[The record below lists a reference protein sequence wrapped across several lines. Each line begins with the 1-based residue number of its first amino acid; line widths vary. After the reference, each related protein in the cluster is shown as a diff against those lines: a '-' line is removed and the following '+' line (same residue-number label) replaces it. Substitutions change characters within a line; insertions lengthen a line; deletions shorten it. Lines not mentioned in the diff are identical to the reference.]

1 MTELARSAAAEPA
14 PLGYSDVFKTQA
26 ERRAELRRMRA
37 IATMLLVLMAAIY
50 LAMRRAPPNWA
61 WAPYLGAFAEAG
73 MVGAC
78 ADWFA
83 VVALFRRPLGLPIP
97 HTAVVPENKRRIG
110 AAMGRFITNNFLSPR
125 VAIARLASVD
135 FVGLAARWL
144 EDERNARAVASAVG
158 RAIPYALDLVP
169 KAEIDEWVAFAAR
182 RGIEAVPAA
191 PLASRGL
198 SILWARGAGQTLLD
212 QALDFLETTL
222 DQHKATIVRHVS
234 QRTWRWIP
242 KWVDDMIA
250 AKVVNGLAGTLKE
263 MRDPDHPWREQAN
276 ALVEK
281 LIDKLAHDPEMRAQ
295 GEALKQ
301 DILANPVFAEQA
313 RAMGRAGDGAE
324 GRSASPPRSDCPVA
338 RGLGRR
344 ARPMAGRGR
353 PASGEDQSEV
363 ETLGAAHGPAPSG
376 RNRGLHRRG
385 GRQLGHR
392 HPRQPLGTSGRQG
405 PPIYP
410 HQRHAGRRAGR
421 APDLHPVARVWRLM
435 LRLVALQ
442 PPGPRSR
449 ETSSQPRRSCRAR
462 RRASLAR
469 RRDCLAG
476 SLRTWRASGAIPP

>member
-1 MTELARSAAAEPA
+1 MTELVRSAAAEPA
-14 PLGYSDVFKTQA
+14 PPGSSDVFQSQA
-26 ERRAELRRMRA
+26 ESRAELRRMRTV
-37 IATMLLVLMAAIY
+37 ATTLLVLMAAIY

-61 WAPYLGAFAEAG
+61 WAPYLGAFAEAA

-144 EDERNARAVASAVG
+144 ADERNARAVAAGAG

-182 RGIEAVPAA
+182 RGVEAVPAA
-191 PLASRGL
+191 QLASRGL
-198 SILWARGAGQTLLD
+198 SILWAQGAGQTLLD

-222 DQHKATIVRHVS
+222 ARHKTTIVRHVS

-250 AKVVNGLAGTLKE
+250 AKVVNGLTETLRE

-281 LIDKLAHDPEMRAQ
+281 LIDKLAHDPVMRAQ

-301 DILANPVFAEQA
+301 EILANPVFAEQA
-313 RAMGRAGDGAE
+313 RALWEELERALRDDLPRHREAIVQWLAASAAALGRWLEADV
-324 GRSASPPRSDCPVA
+324 P
-338 RGLGRR
+338 RR
-344 ARPMAGRGR
+344 ARI
-353 PASGEDQSEV
+353 
-363 ETLGAAHGPAPSG
+363 
-376 RNRGLHRRG
+376 NRRLRLLALRTV
-385 GRQLGHR
+385 L
-392 HPRQPLGTSGRQG
+392 P
-405 PPIYP
+405 
-410 HQRHAGRRAGR
+410 RRAEIGGYIAAVVDNWDTATLVNRLELQVGKDLQYIRINGTLVGGLVGLLIFTLSR
-421 APDLHPVARVWRLM
+421 AF
-435 LRLVALQ
+435 
-442 PPGPRSR
+442 G
-449 ETSSQPRRSCRAR
+449 
-462 RRASLAR
+462 
-469 RRDCLAG
+469 G
-476 SLRTWRASGAIPP
+476 